1 MLTRNDR
8 YKELRD
14 FQLKPVCVYGQRYY
28 RVPVRSRRKR
38 VTLIFRILTAKLA
51 KLRFTTFMQHGKT

>member
-28 RVPVRSRRKR
+28 RVAVPGRRKR
-38 VTLIFRILTAKLA
+38 VPLIFRFLTAKLL
-51 KLRFTTFMQHGKT
+51 KLRFTTITQHGKT